1 LLRSEG
7 KSLQADIVV
16 TAAAV
21 AVVVVV
27 GDLEVILEV
36 TGKDNPA
43 ALIATFSGIVMN
55 GWFDCDEFATGVT
68 VPIRKPQGKIK

>member
-1 LLRSEG
+1 MLRSEG
-7 KSLQADIVV
+7 KSLQVDIA
-16 TAAAV
+16 AAAV
-21 AVVVVV
+21 VVVNVVV

-55 GWFDCDEFATGVT
+55 GWFDCDEFATGAT
-68 VPIRKPQGKIK
+68 VPIRKPQRKIK